1 MMPQPN
7 AKWATIQKKL
17 YTVIYG
23 TDTRAGRLFDLVL
36 LGFILLSVVI
46 VMLESVKEINT
57 KYHTILYAIEWII
70 TVLFSIEYLLRILS
84 NKKPYSYI
92 FSFYGLIDLVSIL
105 PIYLSF
111 FIPQTRVLS
120 VIRALRLL
128 RLFRILNLAHFT
140 GQASNLRLA
149 LKASQ
154 SKIIVFIYF
163 IMIISILLGTLMYMI
178 EGPTSG
184 FTSIPRSIYWC
195 IVTLTT
201 VGYGDIAPATTTG
214 QFIATMVMILGY
226 GIIAVPTGIVSAE
239 FSNQSKK
246 MTTAKKCAHCETS
259 NHTENAKFCHHCGNT
274 LS

>member
-1 MMPQPN
+1 MQQSN
-7 AKWATIQKKL
+7 NKWSKIQKKL

-23 TDTRAGRLFDLVL
+23 TDTFAGRMFDLVL

-46 VMLESVKEINT
+46 VMLESVKEFNT
-57 KYHTILYAIEWII
+57 QYHTILYAIEWFI
-70 TVLFSIEYLLRILS
+70 TVLFTIEYILRILS
-84 NKKPYSYI
+84 NKRPFRYI
-92 FSFYGLIDLVSIL
+92 FSFYGLIDLLSIM

-163 IMIISILLGTLMYMI
+163 VMIISILLGTLMYMI
-178 EGPTSG
+178 EGPSSG

-201 VGYGDIAPATTTG
+201 VGYGDIAPATTIG
-214 QFIATMVMILGY
+214 QFIATIVMILGY

-239 FSNQSKK
+239 YSYQVRKTK
-246 MTTAKKCAHCETS
+246 PTKCSHCGTS
-259 NHTENAKFCHHCGNT
+259 DHTENAKFCYHCGSA